1 MDYSLVVAIELVREV
16 AGLILIATGLAVIFG
31 MMRVINIAHGEFMML
46 GGYTV
51 VLTTKLGVN
60 LWVAILI
67 LAPLAVGIFGV
78 IVERLIIRHLYG
90 RIIDSLLATWGLSL
104 FIMGFVTVVFGNTVE
119 GVKPPL
125 GSFAIGELYS
135 VAVYTLF
142 LIFAAVAFLSIVY
155 LALRHTKA
163 GLIARATMQNPD
175 MVESL
180 GVNSKLVYMAT
191 FGIGAAFAGL
201 AGGILA
207 PITGVVPGMGAFL
220 IGKAFITVVTGGAA
234 VVAGTLSASGILGSI
249 SQAVTFATTPVYG
262 DAALLFVALVLL
274 RLLPQGI
281 TGRFFTRST

>member
-1 MDYSLVVAIELVREV
+1 MVAIELLREV

-51 VLTTKLGVN
+51 VLTTKWGVN
-60 LWVAILI
+60 IWVAILI
-67 LAPLAVGIFGV
+67 LAPLVVGIFG
-78 IVERLIIRHLYG
+78 ILVERLIIRHLYG

-104 FIMGFVTVVFGNTVE
+104 FLIGFVTVVFGNTVE
-119 GVKPPL
+119 GVSTPL
-125 GSFAIGELYS
+125 SSFSVGQYS
-135 VAVYTLF
+135 VAIYTLF
-142 LIFAAVAFLSIVY
+142 LIFAAIAFMTSVY
-155 LALRHTKA
+155 LALRYTKS

-180 GVNSKLVYMAT
+180 GINSKLVYMAT

-201 AGGILA
+201 AGGLLA
-207 PITGVVPGMGAFL
+207 PISGVVPGMGGLL

-234 VVAGTLSASGILGSI
+234 VVAGTLSASAILGSV
-249 SQAVTFATTPVYG
+249 SQAVTFATGPVFG
-262 DAALLFVALVLL
+262 DATLLFVALILL

-281 TGRFFTRST
+281 TGRIFTRSV

>member
-1 MDYSLVVAIELVREV
+1 MDYSLVVAIELLREV

-60 LWVAILI
+60 IWVAILL
-67 LAPLAVGIFGV
+67 LAPLAVGLFGIV
-78 IVERLIIRHLYG
+78 VERLIIRHLYG
-90 RIIDSLLATWGLSL
+90 RVIDSLLATWGLSL
-104 FIMGFVTVVFGNTVE
+104 FLIGFVTVVFGNTVE
-119 GVKPPL
+119 GVSTPF
-125 GSFAIGELYS
+125 GSFSVGQYS
-135 VAVYTLF
+135 VAVYTVF
-142 LIFAAVAFLSIVY
+142 LIFAAMAFMTSVF

-201 AGGILA
+201 AGGLLA
-207 PITGVVPGMGAFL
+207 PISGVVPGMGGLL
-220 IGKAFITVVTGGAA
+220 IGKAFITVVTGGSA
-234 VVAGTLSASGILGSI
+234 VVAGTLSASGILGTI
-249 SQAVTFATTPVYG
+249 SQAVTFATGPVFG
-262 DAALLFVALVLL
+262 DATLLFVALILL

-281 TGRFFTRST
+281 TGRIFTRSV

>member
-1 MDYSLVVAIELVREV
+1 MDYSLVVAIELLREV

-125 GSFAIGELYS
+125 GSFSIGQYS
-135 VAVYTLF
+135 IAVYTLF
-142 LIFAAVAFLSIVY
+142 LIFAAAAFITIVY
-155 LALRHTKA
+155 LTLRHTKA

-234 VVAGTLSASGILGSI
+234 VVAGTLSASSILGTI

-262 DAALLFVALVLL
+262 DAALLLVALVLL

>member
-1 MDYSLVVAIELVREV
+1 MDYSLVVAIELLREV

-125 GSFAIGELYS
+125 GSFTIGENYS
-135 VAVYTLF
+135 IAVYTLF

-191 FGIGAAFAGL
+191 FGIGAHSPVSRAAFWR
-201 AGGILA
+201 
-207 PITGVVPGMGAFL
+207 
-220 IGKAFITVVTGGAA
+220 
-234 VVAGTLSASGILGSI
+234 
-249 SQAVTFATTPVYG
+249 Q
-262 DAALLFVALVLL
+262 LLE
-274 RLLPQGI
+274 
-281 TGRFFTRST
+281 

>member
-1 MDYSLVVAIELVREV
+1 MDYSLVVAIELLREV

-67 LAPLAVGIFGV
+67 LAPLAVGLFGV
-78 IVERLIIRHLYG
+78 LVERLIIRHLYG

-104 FIMGFVTVVFGNTVE
+104 FIMGFVTLVFGNTVE

-125 GSFAIGELYS
+125 VSFSIGQYS
-135 VAVYTLF
+135 IAVYTLF
-142 LIFAAVAFLSIVY
+142 LIFAAAAFITIVY
-155 LALRHTKA
+155 LTLRHTKA

-234 VVAGTLSASGILGSI
+234 VVAGTLSASGILGTI

-262 DAALLFVALVLL
+262 DAALLLVALVLL